1 MLDYYSEFEQPCV
14 ESRIKVIKEN
24 VQNPGVK
31 DTTYEKILRD
41 VCENSPTYSYTGW
54 AIFGKKEE
62 ERLVKERLSTLLEN
76 KTAFDKL
83 VHNMYVA
90 RMAFR
95 KWFTSASRPPGHNGP
110 SDKGGHLYNLYHRNY
125 LSK

>member
-31 DTTYEKILRD
+31 NTTYEKIIRD
-41 VCENSPTYSYTGW
+41 VCENSPEYSYTGW
-54 AIFGKKEE
+54 AVFGKTQEC
-62 ERLVKERLSTLLEN
+62 ERVQQRLAILLKNQNAFKKAVK
-76 KTAFDKL
+76 KL
-83 VHNMYVA
+83 YLA
-90 RMAFR
+90 RMAFH
-95 KWFTSASRPPGHNGP
+95 KWYSSASRPPGHCGP
-110 SDKGGHLYNLYHRNY
+110 SDKGGCLYTLYHCNY